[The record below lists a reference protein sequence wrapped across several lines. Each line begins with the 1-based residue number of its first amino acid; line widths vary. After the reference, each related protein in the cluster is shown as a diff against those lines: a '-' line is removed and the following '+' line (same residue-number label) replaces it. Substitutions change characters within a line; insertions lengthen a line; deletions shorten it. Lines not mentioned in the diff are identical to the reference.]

1 MLSGSQ
7 RGVRLLPPGLSVALA
22 MLGALLLSAYGYR
35 HRLLVAIHDPMQWAD
50 EPIARS
56 ELLRQLGSDALLG
69 VSVAAL
75 TWLVLLMLLPLG
87 RWRWLRLS
95 GLLLFGILTVGHLAG
110 PLQLPQVRAHKAEQR
125 RA

>member
-1 MLSGSQ
+1 MLSGPQ

-56 ELLRQLGSDALLG
+56 ELLRQVGSDALLG
-69 VSVAAL
+69 GSVAAL
-75 TWLVLLMLLPLG
+75 AWLVVVLG
-87 RWRWLRLS
+87 S
-95 GLLLFGILTVGHLAG
+95 IAMPGTLTKVMPEMEA
-110 PLQLPQVRAHKAEQR
+110 PTIPKATMYQGER
-125 RA
+125 RSPR